1 MNDKYESLTRDKY
14 KDTNVA
20 KAYRA
25 QHQDSNT
32 WAKFTMT
39 RELSFVDKGLSYYTT
54 SKKDYLLDIPCGTG
68 VAGSILSKHQ
78 SNVIAADISYEMM
91 LEASEE
97 YNPVSF
103 TGFVQS
109 DITKI
114 PLDDSFVRGSI
125 VLGFM
130 HRVPDHVKKDAMDEL
145 YRVSQ
150 DFSIVSFTVDSF
162 AYRLK
167 KTLLRIVKPGHS
179 NAPAP
184 MRIDSIRNLI
194 VSAVFNVDNELMVAP
209 FLSGET
215 VFWLSSNKSKR
226 G

>member
-1 MNDKYESLTRDKY
+1 MGELVGIVNYGIAGNIFSIQKALVKAGGNTFVINEPSDFNRADKI
-14 KDTNVA
+14 VIPGVG
-20 KAYRA
+20 
-25 QHQDSNT
+25 
-32 WAKFTMT
+32 
-39 RELSFVDKGLSYYTT
+39 SF
-54 SKKDYLLDIPCGTG
+54 
-68 VAGSILSKHQ
+68 
-78 SNVIAADISYEMM
+78 
-91 LEASEE
+91 
-97 YNPVSF
+97 
-103 TGFVQS
+103 
-109 DITKI
+109 
-114 PLDDSFVRGSI
+114 
-125 VLGFM
+125 
-130 HRVPDHVKKDAMDEL
+130 KDAMDEL

-194 VSAVFNVDNELMVAP
+194 VSAGFNVDNELMVAP